1 MTGSAEPTPPAAG
14 PAPLRLT
21 QIVASLE
28 ARHGGPSRSVRGLS
42 TAQAAA
48 GHTVELLTTA
58 VGAVGEAVAEG
69 NLTVRTFAREWPAA
83 LAPSAPL
90 RRHLRDS
97 APEIVHHHGLWLRPL
112 HYAHEAARR
121 TGVPL
126 VISPRGMM
134 SPWAWSHRRWKKAL
148 ADHFIHPGA
157 LAGAAGWHATS
168 AGEAN
173 DIRRLGFT
181 QPVCLAPNGVAAVPE
196 ADNAA
201 AAAHWQER
209 WPELRRRPA
218 ALFHSRFHVMK
229 RPLELID
236 LWAAC
241 APRDWLLL
249 LVGIPEQYSV
259 PQLQAYVRRAGLQDR
274 VAVFDGTD
282 QLPPYAAATLFLLPS
297 HTENFGLVVAE
308 AMARSLPVL
317 ATETSPWQGL
327 EAEGAGRCVPWYG
340 FGAAL
345 TALLTEGPAVLQERG
360 RRARAWALRDY
371 SWKKSAGT
379 LAAFYSELRTR
390 R

>member
-1 MTGSAEPTPPAAG
+1 MTGSAEATLPLAG
-14 PAPLRLT
+14 PAPLRIT
-21 QIVASLE
+21 QLVASLE

-48 GHTVELLTTA
+48 GHTVDLLTTA
-58 VGAVGEAVAEG
+58 VGAGGEAVTEG

-83 LAPSAPL
+83 VASSAPL
-90 RRHLRDS
+90 RRHLRS
-97 APEIVHHHGLWLRPL
+97 STPEVIHHHGLWLRPL

-148 ADHFIHPGA
+148 ADRFIHPGA

-168 AGEAN
+168 EGEVA

-181 QPVCLAPNGVAAVPE
+181 QPVCLAPNGVIPAAA
-196 ADNAA
+196 ADGAA

-218 ALFHSRFHVMK
+218 ALFHARFHVMK

-282 QLPPYAAATLFLLPS
+282 QPPPYAAATLFLLPS
-297 HTENFGLVVAE
+297 QTENFGLVVAE
-308 AMARSLPVL
+308 AMVQGLPVL
-317 ATETSPWQGL
+317 ATETSPWQAL
-327 EAEGAGRCVPWYG
+327 EVEGAGRCVPWNA
-340 FGAAL
+340 FGSAL
-345 TALLTEGPAVLQERG
+345 TALMAEGPTALRERG
-360 RRARAWALRDY
+360 RRARAWALRDF
-371 SWKKSAGT
+371 SWEKSART
-379 LAAFYSELRTR
+379 LAAFYLELRPR